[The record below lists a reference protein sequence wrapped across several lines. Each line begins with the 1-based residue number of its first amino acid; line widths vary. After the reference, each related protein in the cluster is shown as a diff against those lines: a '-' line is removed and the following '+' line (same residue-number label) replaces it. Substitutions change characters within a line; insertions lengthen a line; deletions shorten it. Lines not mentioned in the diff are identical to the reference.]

1 MIFLFSKK
9 LQIFLESIWVVL
21 ENETNQ

>member
-21 ENETNQ
+21 KNKTNQ